1 MVSATVQYTVSCGFY
16 NSPVNLEIFKML
28 NLPQIYYAP
37 PDYESV
43 PAEEWR
49 GRTVVVIDVLRAT
62 STLVTALAEG
72 VKEVRCFREIS
83 EARAYSK
90 GKPGVVLAGERGGVA
105 PDGFNFGNSPREFL
119 GAGNRYQTVA
129 LTTTN
134 GTRALEAVKPASCV
148 VFCSFLNFSAV
159 VAFLRKNMH
168 GPETN
173 FAIVCSGTGEQFA
186 LEDGLLA
193 GALLSELGLPHPV
206 AKLYESCAGRLRE
219 AFYASK
225 NGKNLRKLGL
235 EADIDWCLQRDKYGI
250 LPVLRK
256 DGGIWNHG
264 ETSSSRP
271 I

>member
-1 MVSATVQYTVSCGFY
+1 
-16 NSPVNLEIFKML
+16 ML
-28 NLPQIYYAP
+28 HMPQIYYAP

-43 PAEEWR
+43 PAEQWR
-49 GRTVVVIDVLRAT
+49 GRTVVLIDVLRAT

-83 EARAYSK
+83 EARAYAN
-90 GKPGVVLAGERGGVA
+90 GRPAVALAGERGGVA
-105 PDGFNFGNSPREFL
+105 PEGFNFGNSPREFL
-119 GAGNRYQTVA
+119 GAGNRYQTVV

-134 GTRALEAVKPASCV
+134 GTRALEAVKLADCV
-148 VFCSFLNFSAV
+148 LLCCFLNFSAV
-159 VAFLRKNMH
+159 VDFLRKNIH
-168 GPETN
+168 GLEGN

-193 GALLSELGLPHPV
+193 GALLSELRPPHPV

-250 LPVLRK
+250 LPMLRK
-256 DGGIWNHG
+256 DGGISN
-264 ETSSSRP
+264 
-271 I
+271 